1 MPSVSKFW
9 LPSPQE
15 FQKHIQIVPKP
26 GEPTVPFPLVIE
38 PSNSAVTVADVLES
52 VRTELSP
59 RHGDTLESNPI
70 RTLLDQ
76 NGGAVY
82 LKSLPLRSVDDFSQ
96 FLDALSGTGKA
107 SWYPYDPVAMN
118 VLRKVR
124 AKNVLTVN
132 EYSSILQCTCVPL
145 LIIARGPPSHVIM
158 WHSEFSISP
167 SHPAYVV
174 FFCLKPAESGGKTG
188 ISSSLAV
195 CNRLRA
201 ACPRFLQ
208 ACVDKGFSYPAPHH
222 VAESDS
228 IFFGNGLYKKTAFG
242 PADGQD
248 ISSFSEQEKRHIVE
262 GRIRELARLGG
273 WKDSNMQDMELPAW
287 QQRGFDWV
295 WRSDGVDVYQR
306 VPGLRV
312 HPTRKTNTLF
322 TALGSRY
329 INAKN
334 RKTFD
339 PPHTWINEDG
349 KENVYLPPMYA
360 GVPEDELI
368 PEKDL
373 DTVHGLQ
380 QEFAVE
386 IDWEIGDVLII
397 DNFAV
402 QHSRLP
408 WTGDRRIMAS
418 FWDQDGLNAE
428 AVTTMNIDP

>member
-118 VLRKVR
+118 VLRK
-124 AKNVLTVN
+124 
-132 EYSSILQCTCVPL
+132 
-145 LIIARGPPSHVIM
+145 
-158 WHSEFSISP
+158 
-167 SHPAYVV
+167 
-174 FFCLKPAESGGKTG
+174 
-188 ISSSLAV
+188 
-195 CNRLRA
+195 
-201 ACPRFLQ
+201 

-349 KENVYLPPMYA
+349 KENVYLPPM
-360 GVPEDELI
+360 VRI
-368 PEKDL
+368 R
-373 DTVHGLQ
+373 
-380 QEFAVE
+380 F
-386 IDWEIGDVLII
+386 
-397 DNFAV
+397 FCF
-402 QHSRLP
+402 RL
-408 WTGDRRIMAS
+408 
-418 FWDQDGLNAE
+418 
-428 AVTTMNIDP
+428 